1 MPTPSRTSR
10 KSWPPPACSRRSAVK
25 TSGARIVLECLKREG
40 VDTVFGLPGGAVLPI
55 YDALYDFEGLRHV
68 LVRQEA
74 AAGHAAEGYARTT
87 GKVGVCLVTSG
98 PAATNLVTALQDA
111 LMDSIPIVAFTG
123 QVPTHLIG
131 NDAFQE
137 ADNVGI
143 TRPCTKHN
151 FLVKDGK
158 DLPTI
163 VREAFHIAATG
174 RPGPVHVDLP
184 KDILVK
190 EAEFVW
196 PDKVSLRSYHPT
208 YEGHPGQIK
217 RAATALLRARR
228 PVLYVGGG
236 AISSDAHA
244 ELRRLAE
251 LTEIPVT
258 TTLMGLGAFPS
269 EHPLSLGMLGMHG
282 TYSANMAVH
291 DSDCLIA
298 VGARFDDRVT
308 GKVELFAPSA
318 EIIHIDIDPSSI
330 SKNIKVD
337 VPIVGDCRQVLT
349 KLIEAI
355 DEEARASV
363 PSLVREARKQWRAQI
378 AEWQAKFPLRYEWDD
393 DVIKPQYVI
402 QEISN
407 LTHGDA
413 LVVTGVGQHQ
423 MWAAQYY
430 KFKHPRAWCTSGG
443 LGTMGYGLPTAMG
456 VAAGNPGRLVVNV
469 DGDGSFAMNS
479 QELATCFTE
488 HLPVKTVI
496 INNSGHGMVRQW
508 QRIIYKERYCAIDL
522 PGIPDWVKLA
532 EAYGCVGLRVT
543 KPSEVVPALE
553 KMLSTP
559 APVVL
564 DVVVD
569 KDECVF
575 PMVPAGGANTDMIL
589 APPSRETRERA
600 EKSQTGF

>member
-1 MPTPSRTSR
+1 
-10 KSWPPPACSRRSAVK
+10 VK
-25 TSGARIVLECLKREG
+25 LPGARIVLECLKREG
-40 VDTVFGLPGGAVLPI
+40 VDIVFGLPGGAVLPI

-74 AAGHAAEGYARTT
+74 AAGHAAEGYARAT
-87 GKVGVCLVTSG
+87 GRVGVCLVTSG
-98 PAATNLVTALQDA
+98 PACTNLVTALQDA
-111 LMDSIPIVAFTG
+111 MMDSIPIVAFTG

-143 TRPCTKHN
+143 TRSATKHN

-158 DLPTI
+158 DLGPI
-163 VREAFHIAATG
+163 IREAFHIAVTG

-190 EAEFVW
+190 EAELIW
-196 PDKVSLRSYHPT
+196 PDKVTMRSYNPN
-208 YEGHPGQIK
+208 YEGHVGQIR
-217 RAATALLRARR
+217 RAARSMVRARK

-236 AISSDAHA
+236 VISANAHD
-244 ELRRLAE
+244 ELRALAE
-251 LTEIPVT
+251 LTDIPVT

-269 EHPLSLGMLGMHG
+269 EHPLSIEMLGMHG
-282 TYSANMAVH
+282 TYYANMAVH
-291 DSDCLIA
+291 HSDVLIA

-308 GKVELFAPSA
+308 GKVDAFAPHA

-337 VPIVGDCRQVLT
+337 VPIVGDCRRVLRA
-349 KLIEAI
+349 LVEA
-355 DEEARASV
+355 
-363 PSLVREARKQWRAQI
+363 VREEMKTAGDGREGRRPWLAQI
-378 AEWQAKFPLRYEWDD
+378 AEWRKAQPLRYEWSD

-407 LTHGDA
+407 ATRGEA
-413 LVVTGVGQHQ
+413 MIVTGVGQHQ

-430 KFKHPRAWCTSGG
+430 KFKYPRAWFTSGG

-456 VAAGNPGRLVVNV
+456 VQAAHPNKQVINI
-469 DGDGSFAMNS
+469 DGDGSFQMNS
-479 QELATCFTE
+479 QELATCFAE

-522 PGIPDWVKLA
+522 PQIPDWVKLA
-532 EAYGCVGLRVT
+532 EAYGCVGLRVS
-543 KPSEVVPALE
+543 KPSEVVPAIE

-559 APVVL
+559 APVIL
-564 DVVVD
+564 DVIVD

-589 APPSRETRERA
+589 APPTREVRDRA
-600 EKSQTGF
+600 AKSQTGF

>member
-1 MPTPSRTSR
+1 
-10 KSWPPPACSRRSAVK
+10 VK
-25 TSGARIVLECLKREG
+25 QPGARVVLECLKREG
-40 VDTVFGLPGGAVLPI
+40 VDIIFGLPGGAVLPI

-74 AAGHAAEGYARTT
+74 AAGHAAEGYARAT
-87 GKVGVCLVTSG
+87 GRPGVCLVTSG
-98 PAATNLVTALQDA
+98 PACTNLVTALQDA
-111 LMDSIPIVAFTG
+111 MMDSIPIVAFTG

-143 TRPCTKHN
+143 TRSATKHN

-158 DLPTI
+158 DLGPI
-163 VREAFHIAATG
+163 IREAFHIAVTG

-190 EAEFVW
+190 ETELIW
-196 PDKVSLRSYHPT
+196 PEKVTMRSYNPN
-208 YEGHPGQIK
+208 YDGHPGQIK
-217 RAATALLRARR
+217 RAARAMVRARK

-236 AISSDAHA
+236 VISSDAHA
-244 ELRRLAE
+244 ELRELAE
-251 LTEIPVT
+251 LTQIPVT

-269 EHPLSLGMLGMHG
+269 AHPLSLEMLGMHG
-282 TYSANMAVH
+282 TYYANMAVH
-291 DSDCLIA
+291 HSDVLVA

-308 GKVELFAPSA
+308 GRVDAFAPHA

-337 VPIVGDCRQVLT
+337 VPIVGDCRRVL
-349 KLIEAI
+349 KALIEAVKQEK
-355 DEEARASV
+355 DEGGAREGRQAWH
-363 PSLVREARKQWRAQI
+363 EQI
-378 AEWQAKFPLRYEWDD
+378 AEWKSTQPLRYEWSD

-407 LTHGDA
+407 LTRGEA
-413 LVVTGVGQHQ
+413 MIVTGVGQHQ

-430 KFKHPRAWCTSGG
+430 KFTRPRAWFTSGG

-456 VAAGNPGRLVVNV
+456 VQAAHPGKQVINI
-469 DGDGSFAMNS
+469 DGDGSFQMNS
-479 QELATCFTE
+479 QEMATCFTE

-522 PGIPDWVKLA
+522 PQIPDWVKLA

-543 KPSEVVPALE
+543 KPSEVVPAIE

-559 APVVL
+559 APVIL
-564 DVVVD
+564 DVIVD

-589 APPSRETRERA
+589 APPTREVRERA

>member
-1 MPTPSRTSR
+1 M
-10 KSWPPPACSRRSAVK
+10 KM
-25 TSGARIVLECLKREG
+25 SGARMVLESVKREG
-40 VDTVFGLPGGAVLPI
+40 VDVFFGLPGGAVLPI
-55 YDALYDFEGLRHV
+55 YDALFDFQGLRHI

-111 LMDSIPIVAFTG
+111 MMDSIPIVAFTG

-151 FLVKDGK
+151 FLVKDPK
-158 DLPTI
+158 DIGPI
-163 VREAFHIAATG
+163 IREAFHIAATG

-184 KDILVK
+184 KDVLVK
-190 EAEFVW
+190 ETEFLW
-196 PDKVSLRSYHPT
+196 PEKVRLRSYNPT
-208 YEGHPGQIK
+208 YDGHPGQIK
-217 RAATALLRARR
+217 KAARLIVRARR

-236 AISSDAHA
+236 VIIADAHE
-244 ELRRLAE
+244 ELRELAE
-251 LTEIPVT
+251 LAQIPVT

-269 EHPLSLGMLGMHG
+269 AHALSLDMLGMHG
-282 TYSANMAVH
+282 TYYANMAVNQ
-291 DSDCLIA
+291 SDLLLA

-308 GKVELFAPSA
+308 GRVDAFAPDA
-318 EIIHIDIDPSSI
+318 EIVHVDIDPSSI

-337 VPIVGDCRQVLT
+337 VPIVGDCRRVLRA
-349 KLIEAI
+349 LVEAVR
-355 DEEARASV
+355 EEMHEEV
-363 PSLVREARKQWRAQI
+363 PSIVREARRQWHGQI
-378 AEWQAKFPLRYEWDD
+378 AEWRAKAPLRYDWSD

-402 QEISN
+402 EELSR
-407 LTHGDA
+407 LTNGEA
-413 LVVTGVGQHQ
+413 LMVTGVGQHQ

-430 KFKHPRAWCTSGG
+430 KFKHPRRWCTSGG
-443 LGTMGYGLPTAMG
+443 LGTMGYGLPTAIG
-456 VAAGNPGRLVVNV
+456 VQVANPGKLVINV
-469 DGDGSFAMNS
+469 DGDGSFQMNS

-488 HLPVKTVI
+488 NLPVKTVI

-508 QRIIYKERYCAIDL
+508 QRIIYKERYSQSDL
-522 PGIPDWVKLA
+522 PGIPDWVRLA

-543 KPSEVVPALE
+543 KPSEVGPAIE
-553 KMLSTP
+553 KMISTP

-564 DVVVD
+564 DVCVD

-575 PMVPAGGANTDMIL
+575 PMVPAGGANTEMIL
-589 APPSRETRERA
+589 GPPTREARDRA
-600 EKSQTGF
+600 AKSQTGF

>member
-1 MPTPSRTSR
+1 
-10 KSWPPPACSRRSAVK
+10 
-25 TSGARIVLECLKREG
+25 
-40 VDTVFGLPGGAVLPI
+40 VDIVFGLPGGAVLPI

-74 AAGHAAEGYARTT
+74 AAGHAAEGYARAT

-98 PAATNLVTALQDA
+98 PACTNLVTALQDA
-111 LMDSIPIVAFTG
+111 MMDSIPIVAFTG

-143 TRPCTKHN
+143 TRSATKHN

-158 DLPTI
+158 DLGPI
-163 VREAFHIAATG
+163 IREAFHIAVTG

-190 EAEFVW
+190 EAELIW
-196 PDKVSLRSYHPT
+196 PERVTMRSYNPN
-208 YEGHPGQIK
+208 YDGHVGQIR
-217 RAATALLRARR
+217 RAARSMVRARK

-236 AISSDAHA
+236 VISANAHD
-244 ELRRLAE
+244 ELRALAE
-251 LTEIPVT
+251 LTDIPVT

-269 EHPLSLGMLGMHG
+269 EHPLSIEMLGMHG
-282 TYSANMAVH
+282 TYYANMAVH
-291 DSDCLIA
+291 HSDVLIA

-308 GKVELFAPSA
+308 GRVDAFAPHA

-337 VPIVGDCRQVLT
+337 VPIVGDCRRVLRA
-349 KLIEAI
+349 LVEA
-355 DEEARASV
+355 
-363 PSLVREARKQWRAQI
+363 VREEMKTAGDGREGRRPWLAQI
-378 AEWQAKFPLRYEWDD
+378 AEWRKAQPLRYEWSD

-407 LTHGDA
+407 ATRGEA
-413 LVVTGVGQHQ
+413 MIVTGVGQHQ

-430 KFKHPRAWCTSGG
+430 KFKYPRAWFTSGG

-456 VAAGNPGRLVVNV
+456 VQAAHPNKQVINI
-469 DGDGSFAMNS
+469 DGDGSFQMNS
-479 QELATCFTE
+479 QELATCFAE

-522 PGIPDWVKLA
+522 PQIPDWVKLA
-532 EAYGCVGLRVT
+532 EAYGCVGLRVS
-543 KPSEVVPALE
+543 KPSEVVPAIE

-559 APVVL
+559 APVIL
-564 DVVVD
+564 DVIVD

-589 APPSRETRERA
+589 APPTREVRDRA

>member
-1 MPTPSRTSR
+1 MEAT
-10 KSWPPPACSRRSAVK
+10 VK
-25 TSGARIVLECLKREG
+25 LPGAKIVLECIKREG
-40 VDTVFGLPGGAVLPI
+40 VDIIFGLPGGAVLPI
-55 YDALYDFEGLRHV
+55 YDALYDFEGLRHI

-74 AAGHAAEGYARTT
+74 AAGHAAEGYARAT

-98 PAATNLVTALQDA
+98 PACTNLVTALQDA
-111 LMDSIPIVAFTG
+111 MMDSIPIVAFTG

-143 TRPCTKHN
+143 TRSATKHN

-158 DLPTI
+158 DLGPI
-163 VREAFHIAATG
+163 IREAFHIAQTG

-190 EAEFVW
+190 EAELIW
-196 PDKVSLRSYHPT
+196 PDKVTMRSYNPN
-208 YEGHPGQIK
+208 YEGHAGQIK
-217 RAATALLRARR
+217 RAARSMVRAGK

-236 AISSDAHA
+236 VISSNAHA
-244 ELRRLAE
+244 ELRELAE

-269 EHPLSLGMLGMHG
+269 EHPLSIEMLGMHG
-282 TYSANMAVH
+282 TYYANMAVH
-291 DSDCLIA
+291 HSDVLIA

-308 GKVELFAPSA
+308 GRVDAFAPHA

-337 VPIVGDCRQVLT
+337 VPIVGDCRRVLRA
-349 KLIEAI
+349 LVEA
-355 DEEARASV
+355 
-363 PSLVREARKQWRAQI
+363 VREEMKTAGDGREGRRPWHAQI
-378 AEWQAKFPLRYEWDD
+378 AEWKKTQPLRYDWDD
-393 DVIKPQYVI
+393 DVIKPQHVI

-407 LTHGDA
+407 LTRGEA
-413 LVVTGVGQHQ
+413 MIVTGVGQHQ

-430 KFKHPRAWCTSGG
+430 KFKHPRRWFTSGG

-456 VAAGNPGRLVVNV
+456 VAAAFPDRLVVNI

-479 QELATCFTE
+479 QELATC
-488 HLPVKTVI
+488 HDNDLAVKTVI
-496 INNSGHGMVRQW
+496 INNGGHGMVRQW
-508 QRIIYKERYCAIDL
+508 QGIIYQGRFCAIDL
-522 PGIPDWVKLA
+522 GPSPDFVKLA
-532 EAYGCVGLRVT
+532 DAYGCVGIRAT

-553 KMLSTP
+553 KAFSTP
-559 APVVL
+559 GP
-564 DVVVD
+564 VVVD
-569 KDECVF
+569 VWVDKWEYVF

-589 APPSRETRERA
+589 DRPNRA
-600 EKSQTGF
+600 AKDKAAKSQTGF